1 MKEIPITPHMR
12 YADDNL
18 LFRDELISTWLS
30 APRPDYVGLSI
41 HLQTIVEQIEE
52 ATSQTERYVAVLKV
66 RLGAARDEQCDSSQ
80 VQHALDLATTY
91 SFAARQIAVESAL
104 RAEYF
109 KSMIAIVDHQSSRP
123 FAASCAMGAANAL
136 TQVLMYRD
144 RASKLS
150 KI

>member
-12 YADDNL
+12 SVDGDL
-18 LFRDELISTWLS
+18 LFREELISSWLS
-30 APRPDYVGLSI
+30 TPRPDYVGLSI

-52 ATSQTERYVAVLKV
+52 ATSQIERYVAVLKM
-66 RLGAARDEQCDSSQ
+66 RLQAARDEQCDSSQ

-109 KSMIAIVDHQSSRP
+109 KSMIAIVDRQSSRS
-123 FAASCAMGAANAL
+123 FAASCAMGAANSL
-136 TQVLMYRD
+136 NQVLMYRD
-144 RASKLS
+144 RTSELS